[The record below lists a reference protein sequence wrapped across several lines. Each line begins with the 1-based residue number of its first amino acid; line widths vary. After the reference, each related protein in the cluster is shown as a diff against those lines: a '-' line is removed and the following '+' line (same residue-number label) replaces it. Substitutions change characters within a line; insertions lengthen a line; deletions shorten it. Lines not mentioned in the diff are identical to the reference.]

1 MGYPIEKTCKD
12 VIKKFWQRDQ
22 GFMIKYEKGVIM
34 ADKQEK
40 VLKEFSRARLN
51 EEAVSIEK
59 VH

>member
-1 MGYPIEKTCKD
+1 
-12 VIKKFWQRDQ
+12 
-22 GFMIKYEKGVIM
+22 MIKYEKGVIM